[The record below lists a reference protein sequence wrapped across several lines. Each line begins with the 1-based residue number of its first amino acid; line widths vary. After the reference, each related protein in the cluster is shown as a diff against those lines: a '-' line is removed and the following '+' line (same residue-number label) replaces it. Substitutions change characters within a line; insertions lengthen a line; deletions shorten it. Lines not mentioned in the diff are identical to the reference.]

1 MTLFNLPLWQ
11 AWLLMGLACYILSS
25 LALLRLICDAEVL
38 RKASADKTTPGHGEA
53 WAATALMYLGLVLAG
68 PLGIVVLA
76 RRKTWTGSPILYLG
90 DGEDSTSLS
99 NTLSEWAVAK
109 APDGRFLKEDGSLT
123 VAVRRARI
131 LTPAEIRREWPGLKA
146 VPLSSILSIRSDY
159 L

>member
-25 LALLRLICDAEVL
+25 LALLRLMCDAEVL
-38 RKASADKTTPGHGEA
+38 RKASSEKTTPGHGEA
-53 WAATALMYLGLVLAG
+53 WAATAIMYLGLVLAG

-76 RRKTWTGSPILYLG
+76 RRETWTGSPILYLG

-109 APDGRFLKEDGSLT
+109 APDGRFLREDGSLT

-131 LTPAEIRREWPGLKA
+131 MTPAEIRREWPEMKA
-146 VPLSSILSIRSDY
+146 VPLSSILNICPDY